1 MTADGPA
8 LELPVL
14 LYGADCAFCTRYAQV
29 AGRLRLRAQV
39 RPLQSVDLGALGVSA
54 ERGRA
59 ELPFV
64 DAGGR
69 VSYGHRAARAGL

>member
-14 LYGADCAFCTRYAQV
+14 LYDADCAFCTRHAQV